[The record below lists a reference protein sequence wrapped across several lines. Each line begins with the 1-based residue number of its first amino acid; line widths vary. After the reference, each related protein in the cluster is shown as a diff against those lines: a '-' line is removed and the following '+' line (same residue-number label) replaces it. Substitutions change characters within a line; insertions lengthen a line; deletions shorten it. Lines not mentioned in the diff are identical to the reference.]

1 MSIFKPKGISGM
13 TDMTKGSPYRLLFMF
28 SLPLLI
34 GNIFQQLYN
43 MVDSIVVGQ
52 FIGSKA
58 LAAVGTGFPVIFMLA
73 SLFMGVGMG
82 ATIMLSQYY
91 GAKDYEKLQHTVST
105 IYTAMI
111 IGSVPLTIIGILV
124 LDPLLNIM
132 HVPDDGTLEMTKIYM
147 TIIFI
152 GVLGTIGFNINAGI
166 LQGFGDS
173 QTSLLFL
180 LIASIINIVLDIVF
194 TVVCHFGVA
203 GVAVATVIAQVVS
216 WFFGIYYINKHYEFI
231 HISLLK
237 FEFKKELF
245 LTAVKLGI
253 PSGIQQALF
262 AIGIMVLQSLINSF
276 GSSFMAGFNGAN
288 KIDTF
293 AFMPIQSFSAAITT
307 YTGQNVG
314 AGNYQRVKEG
324 LKAGIV
330 LSISVCLGITIIIF
344 PLSSL
349 FMTMF
354 GDDPDM
360 IAAGVAYLHTVLPFY
375 SLLALN
381 FIFNS
386 VMRGAGEMTVPLI
399 STFVALWIGRLPVA
413 HLLAYFAGPGYIFYS
428 YGISWALG
436 LIISIPYYKKGR
448 WKEKGLV
455 KKDEVQ

>member
-1 MSIFKPKGISGM
+1 MSIFKPKGSSGM
-13 TDMTKGSPYRLLFMF
+13 TDMTVGNPYRLLFMF

-34 GNIFQQLYN
+34 GNVFQQLYN

-52 FIGSKA
+52 WIGSKA
-58 LAAVGTGFPVIFMLA
+58 LAAVGTGFPVIFMMA

-91 GAKDYEKLQHTVST
+91 GAGDYKRLQETIST

-111 IGSVPLTIIGILV
+111 IGSVPLTIAGL
-124 LDPLLNIM
+124 LALNPLLHIM
-132 HVPDDGTLEMTKIYM
+132 QVPDDGTLEMTKIYM
-147 TIIFI
+147 SVLFI

-180 LIASIINIVLDIVF
+180 LIASIINIILDIVF
-194 TVVCHFGVA
+194 TVYFNMGVFGVA
-203 GVAVATVIAQVVS
+203 IATVIAQVIS
-216 WFFGIYYINKHYEFI
+216 WFFGIWYINRHYEYI
-231 HISLLK
+231 HISPLK
-237 FEFKKELF
+237 FSFHKELF
-245 LTAVKLGI
+245 YTAIKLGI

-293 AFMPIQSFSAAITT
+293 AFMPIQSFAAAITT

-314 AGNYQRVKEG
+314 AGNYKRVHYG

-330 LSISVCLGITIIIF
+330 LSVGVSIGISVIIF
-344 PLSSL
+344 PLSSA
-349 FMTMF
+349 FMKMF
-354 GDDPDM
+354 GNDPEM
-360 IAAGVAYLHTVLPFY
+360 ISAGTAYLHTVLPFY
-375 SLLALN
+375 GLLALN
-381 FIFNS
+381 FMFNS

-399 STFVALWIGRLPVA
+399 STFVALWIGRLPFA
-413 HLLAYFAGPGYIFYS
+413 HLLAYFAGPEYIFYS
-428 YGISWALG
+428 YGISWTLG
-436 LIISIPYYKKGR
+436 LLISIPYFIKGT
-448 WKEKGLV
+448 WKEKSIIKE
-455 KKDEVQ
+455 KK